1 MNRNL
6 RDSFYLL
13 WIIAIFLCTFAVTF
27 AVLFVSCS
35 RAPARES
42 VEDIPPAAAAG
53 TEGEDASPEMT
64 EVTPPPTETP
74 EPTPEPGPT
83 ILEETENMGQ
93 EYIDRCMFL
102 GDSTTYGFGA
112 YGVLPWT
119 QIWTPA
125 SGTMTL
131 SDQSYS
137 QIDYYYDDGSVE
149 QMLIRDAVA
158 KKQPDILIV
167 TMGVNGL
174 SFMEEDEFKREYI
187 DLVQTIQQA
196 SPDTKIILQSIYP
209 VIDSDA
215 PVGINNAGVNQAN
228 QWVLAVAEQT
238 GVRYLNTHDAML
250 DENGELRYEYCN
262 GDGVH
267 LDTAG
272 FEVVLNSIRT
282 HGYR

>member
-13 WIIAIFLCTFAVTF
+13 WIIAIFLCAFAVLF
-27 AVLFVSCS
+27 AVLFVSCT
-35 RAPARES
+35 RAPASET
-42 VEDIPPAAAAG
+42 VEEVPLTVQGDTGNEAASAEIEA
-53 TEGEDASPEMT
+53 
-64 EVTPPPTETP
+64 TPVPTETP

-93 EYIDRCMFL
+93 EYVDRCVFL

-137 QIDYYYDDGSVE
+137 QIDYYNEDGSVE
-149 QMLIRDAVA
+149 SMLIRDAVA
-158 KKQPDILIV
+158 RRQPDILIV

-196 SPDTKIILQSIYP
+196 SPETKIILQSIYP
-209 VIDSDA
+209 VIDYDA
-215 PVGINNAGVNQAN
+215 PEGINNAGVNMAN

-238 GVRYLNTHDAML
+238 GVRYLNTHDALM

-267 LDTAG
+267 LDTPG
-272 FEVVLNSIRT
+272 FEAVLNSVRT